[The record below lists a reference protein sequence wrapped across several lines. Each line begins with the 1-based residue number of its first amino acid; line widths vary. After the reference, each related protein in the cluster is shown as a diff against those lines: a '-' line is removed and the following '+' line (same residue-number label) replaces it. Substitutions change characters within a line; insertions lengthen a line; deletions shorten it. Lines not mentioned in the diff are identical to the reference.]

1 MQLTAIRTRLQDVYG
16 NTLTSEATFYNR
28 IINDAYHKICA
39 LADWWWLET
48 YEVLTF
54 DAPLVS
60 ARDFDCVLATADIVA
75 SAASDTIT
83 SVYNFGWAF
92 TGENT
97 YRITTVDGTTVTLD
111 SDFIE
116 ASSCYQMAFW
126 NDTKTLCTAFDHAV
140 SLTPRG
146 EPNYKPLAHVPL
158 EQIEAYGAD
167 LVGHETSVA
176 RWYSIFKES
185 VYDADQFR
193 IRIYP
198 PPEETTEYVMRYI
211 QTPVDLSA
219 DTDEPLIPN
228 KHVATLVDF
237 ARLELSKV
245 AGVNPDEIAIWES
258 EAQKG
263 ISRMLLDQSKKGN
276 VIRQFG
282 RRGTRQTTVMPFR
295 LVNVTAGDPI

>member
-1 MQLTAIRTRLQDVYG
+1 MQLSDIRTRLQDVYG
-16 NTLTSEATFYNR
+16 NTLSSEDTFYTR
-28 IINDAYHKICA
+28 IVNDAYHKICA

-60 ARDFDCVLATADIVA
+60 ARDFDCTESTADIVA
-75 SAASDTIT
+75 SAASDSIAST
-83 SVYNFGWAF
+83 YNFGWAF

-97 YRITTVDGTTVTLD
+97 YRITTVSAATVTLD

-116 ASSCYQMAFW
+116 TSSCYQMAFW
-126 NDTKTLCTAFDHAV
+126 NDTYTLSTAFDHAV
-140 SLTPRG
+140 SMTPRG
-146 EPNYKPLAHVPL
+146 APNYKPLTHVPL
-158 EQIEAYGAD
+158 EKIETYGAD
-167 LVGHETSVA
+167 LVGHEAEVAGRFSV
-176 RWYSIFKES
+176 FKES

-193 IRIYP
+193 VRIYP
-198 PPEETTEYVMRYI
+198 PPEEITEYVLRFI
-211 QTPVDLSA
+211 QTPADLVN

-237 ARLELSKV
+237 ARLELAKV
-245 AGVNPDEIAIWES
+245 AGVTPDEVQLWET

-263 ISRMLLDQSKKGN
+263 ISRMLVDQSKKGN
-276 VIRQFG
+276 VLKQFG
-282 RRGTRQTTVMPFR
+282 RKGTRQTTIMPFR